1 MNIFIEEDEY
11 ISKISNEK
19 IKVNEYLEK
28 YLKGN
33 SNLKLDEKLENKYLT
48 NYDFIYLRTNE
59 LDIDNWEKE
68 KNLSIFILN
77 IINACGFYINSEF
90 VSLVHIRNNEF
101 GIIIKNNNENNN
113 IKILVKN
120 ITKYTK
126 QYLNIEFEKT
136 IHQKCTNLNQ
146 SLKIIEKEHMNFD
159 YKINFEVIECRS
171 ELKNVINYI
180 NKNLDKKLSLE
191 SLANIANMNES
202 YLSRIFK
209 DEVGITISDYIKHT
223 RLLKA
228 KELLKEKESRIKDV
242 AINVGIQ
249 DQLYFSRVFTKFFN
263 ITPSKYKEKYYKV

>member
-33 SNLKLDEKLENKYLT
+33 SNLKLDKNLENKYLT

-59 LDIDNWEKE
+59 LDVDNWEKE

-77 IINACGFYINSEF
+77 IINACGLYIHSEF

-101 GIIIKNNNENNN
+101 GIIIKNNNENKNV
-113 IKILVKN
+113 KILVEN

-126 QYLNIEFEKT
+126 QYLNIKFEKT
-136 IHQKCTNLNQ
+136 IHENCTNLNQ
-146 SLKIIEKEHMNFD
+146 SLKIIEKEHMNFE

-228 KELLKEKESRIKDV
+228 KELLKQKEARIKDV

>member
-77 IINACGFYINSEF
+77 IINACGLYIHSEF

-101 GIIIKNNNENNN
+101 GIIIKNNKNNKV
-113 IKILVKN
+113 KILIEN

-191 SLANIANMNES
+191 SLANITNMNES

>member
-77 IINACGFYINSEF
+77 IINACGFYTHSEF

-101 GIIIKNNNENNN
+101 GIIIKNNKNNKV
-113 IKILVKN
+113 KILIEN

-209 DEVGITISDYIKHT
+209 DEVGIKISDYIKHT